1 MCLGISTHPPSN
13 KKPRVTG
20 AWCCEKGIYLIKI
33 SSLLFYHTIINT
45 RWIRGIELV
54 VFNIVDTIKLLSG
67 TNYWSNACLAKIWEY
82 THKQFI

>member
-1 MCLGISTHPPSN
+1 
-13 KKPRVTG
+13 
-20 AWCCEKGIYLIKI
+20 
-33 SSLLFYHTIINT
+33 LFYHTIINT